1 VWPRRRQGGMPIA
14 ATTAGRPREG
24 RFSLDSRA
32 RGYVCGIMNAV
43 RTPVAVAMALALMVG
58 GVVVGAPAAPPLRPQ
73 ATAAP
78 SPRRGN
84 AITLSM
90 DQAVRLAERR
100 YRARVVRAE
109 TRTEGNRTI
118 YVLRMLDGAGRVFS
132 VQVDAASGT
141 IL

>member
-1 VWPRRRQGGMPIA
+1 PRGA
-14 ATTAGRPREG
+14 
-24 RFSLDSRA
+24 
-32 RGYVCGIMNAV
+32 
-43 RTPVAVAMALALMVG
+43 AVA
-58 GVVVGAPAAPPLRPQ
+58 
-73 ATAAP
+73 
-78 SPRRGN
+78 
-84 AITLSM
+84 LSM